1 MQTCYKRDPAY
12 FLSALS
18 EVFSLVECPSCGT
31 EVTNAV
37 KSWPVSFGKHGES
50 DAHSQLC
57 VGIFECPKCKSKF
70 RSRVELTAESSET
83 ASVSDLVERI
93 KGIREGFA
101 QTLATLRGRI
111 RMLETERAGVLGEM
125 DELKMA
131 AESRADALEAEVEQ
145 LREEVKSLRELF
157 GSQR

>member
-1 MQTCYKRDPAY
+1 M
-12 FLSALS
+12 
-18 EVFSLVECPSCGT
+18 VECPSCGT
-31 EVTNAV
+31 EVANAV
-37 KSWPVSFGKHGES
+37 KSWPVSFRNHGES

-57 VGIFECPKCKSKF
+57 IGIFECPECKSKF
-70 RSRVELTAESSET
+70 RSRVEPTTESAET

-93 KGIREGFA
+93 KGIREGFT
-101 QTLATLRGRI
+101 QTLATLRDRI
-111 RMLETERAGVLGEM
+111 RMLETERSGVLGEM
-125 DELKMA
+125 DELKRD

>member
-1 MQTCYKRDPAY
+1 LA
-12 FLSALS
+12 
-18 EVFSLVECPSCGT
+18 ECPSCGT
-31 EVTNAV
+31 EVATAL
-37 KSWPVSFGKHGES
+37 KSWPVSFGKQDEPG
-50 DAHSQLC
+50 APQLC

-70 RSRVELTAESSET
+70 RSHVEAPAQPAESANIKE
-83 ASVSDLVERI
+83 LVERI
-93 KGIREGFA
+93 KGIREGFS

-125 DELKMA
+125 DELKRD
-131 AESRADALEAEVEQ
+131 AESRADALEAEVQQ

>member
-1 MQTCYKRDPAY
+1 M
-12 FLSALS
+12 
-18 EVFSLVECPSCGT
+18 VECPSCGT
-31 EVTNAV
+31 EVANAV
-37 KSWPVSFGKHGES
+37 KSWPVSFGKHVES

-57 VGIFECPKCKSKF
+57 VGIFECPECKSKF
-70 RSRVELTAESSET
+70 RSRVEPKAESSET
-83 ASVSDLVERI
+83 VSVSDLVERI
-93 KGIREGFA
+93 KGIREGFV

-125 DELKMA
+125 DELKRD
-131 AESRADALEAEVEQ
+131 AESRADALEDEVRQ

>member
-1 MQTCYKRDPAY
+1 M
-12 FLSALS
+12 
-18 EVFSLVECPSCGT
+18 VECPSCGT
-31 EVTNAV
+31 EVANAV

-57 VGIFECPKCKSKF
+57 IGIFECPECKSKF
-70 RSRVELTAESSET
+70 RSRVEPTTESAET

-101 QTLATLRGRI
+101 QTLATLRDRI

-125 DELKMA
+125 DELKRA
-131 AESRADALEAEVEQ
+131 AESRAQALECEGKQ
-145 LREEVKSLRELF
+145 LREKVKSMRERL
-157 GSQR
+157 GLSG

>member
-1 MQTCYKRDPAY
+1 M
-12 FLSALS
+12 
-18 EVFSLVECPSCGT
+18 VECPSCGT
-31 EVTNAV
+31 EVANAV

-57 VGIFECPKCKSKF
+57 IGIFECPKCKSKF
-70 RSRVELTAESSET
+70 RSRVEQTTKPAET

-131 AESRADALEAEVEQ
+131 AKSRADALEAEVEQ

>member
-31 EVTNAV
+31 EVANAV

-70 RSRVELTAESSET
+70 RSRVKPTAEPAEP

-93 KGIREGFA
+93 KGIREGFS
-101 QTLATLRGRI
+101 QTLTTLRGRI
-111 RMLETERAGVLGEM
+111 RTLETERSGVLGEM
-125 DELKMA
+125 DELKRA
-131 AESRADALEAEVEQ
+131 AESRADALEDEVRQ